1 MIIALSFVSLMILIG
16 LLLRSKV
23 KFLKKLLIPTS
34 VIAGIIGFII
44 LNINSFNIESNTLS
58 NIVNVLF
65 TLSFISIGLTSTQ
78 KNKDT
83 KKEITKGS
91 IGMGTIWCIL
101 YALTPFLSC
110 LLLLFL
116 NKNDAIYALLVQF
129 GFDQGPGQ
137 AASFGALFEQYGYN
151 DSIMIATTFAA
162 IGFIVAFLGGSIIIR
177 KGIKS
182 GLVDKKIINED
193 ILNGYYKKDSKKD
206 TIGYETTYSGNLETL
221 TFNFSVMGICY
232 LIALFISKIFSY
244 LPSFLGTT
252 MSSMMFMNGL
262 FAAYIVKFVMKKLNI
277 DYLIDNK
284 LQSKIT
290 GLLTD
295 YVVATSFMSIRI
307 SIISKYLLLIL
318 FVSIITAIITYI
330 TCLYFGRRI
339 GGKNDFERTLGIF
352 GTCTG
357 TVSSGI
363 ALVRIVDPNLSSTT
377 PTELGMMNL
386 VMMLSTP
393 VYILILACVSKAIN
407 IYLLLIILFVLIIIY
422 ILLFKVF
429 KCFNKPTYNW
439 EEK

>member
-23 KFLKKLLIPTS
+23 KNLKKLLIPTS

-91 IGMGTIWCIL
+91 IGMGIIWCIL
-101 YALTPFLSC
+101 YAITPFLSC

-422 ILLFKVF
+422 ILLLKVF